1 MAEAVDPALA
11 AAGLP
16 PGAMSLVDSA
26 ERSAGWAL
34 FADRRLALAVARGSG
49 PAVAQLGAIAR
60 QTGVPVSLHGTG
72 GAWMIAD
79 ASADAA
85 RFGAVVYHSLDRK
98 VCNTLNVCTI
108 VRSRAKELVPVFLD
122 ALEAAGRRRRGYLLH
137 VLQGAEVFLPG
148 PAWMA
153 ETVEVVR
160 PEGVVAEPRA
170 DLITEAD
177 LAREWEW
184 EETPEVSLAVV
195 EDLEGAIALFN
206 RQAPRLVA
214 SLITGDPDA
223 LARFEAGVE
232 APFTG
237 DGFTRWVD
245 GQYALQRPELGLSN
259 WEGGRLFARGGV
271 LAGDGVFTVR
281 TRMRQA
287 DAGLDRSGI
296 GSPPGFPQGQPDT

>member
-1 MAEAVDPALA
+1 
-11 AAGLP
+11 
-16 PGAMSLVDSA
+16 
-26 ERSAGWAL
+26 
-34 FADRRLALAVARGSG
+34 
-49 PAVAQLGAIAR
+49 
-60 QTGVPVSLHGTG
+60 
-72 GAWMIAD
+72 
-79 ASADAA
+79 
-85 RFGAVVYHSLDRK
+85 
-98 VCNTLNVCTI
+98 
-108 VRSRAKELVPVFLD
+108 
-122 ALEAAGRRRRGYLLH
+122 
-137 VLQGAEVFLPG
+137 
-148 PAWMA
+148 MA